1 LSKNGEV
8 LPDKKTLVPIMFF
21 GSCSVVPLFRPAAQE
36 LVKTTG
42 LPVID
47 LLAKALAKI
56 SGQTEIKRR
65 SLLSSHDDA
74 TTLILKSGTSMY
86 SPGYVHNGSFYAKSI
101 FIHPPMHCFS
111 HYLFFL

>member
-1 LSKNGEV
+1 LSKNVEV

-56 SGQTEIKRR
+56 SV
-65 SLLSSHDDA
+65 SVSAL
-74 TTLILKSGTSMY
+74 
-86 SPGYVHNGSFYAKSI
+86 
-101 FIHPPMHCFS
+101 FS
-111 HYLFFL
+111 WN

>member
-36 LVKTTG
+36 LVKATG

-56 SGQTEIKRR
+56 SV
-65 SLLSSHDDA
+65 SVSVL
-74 TTLILKSGTSMY
+74 
-86 SPGYVHNGSFYAKSI
+86 
-101 FIHPPMHCFS
+101 FS
-111 HYLFFL
+111 WN